1 MDELKIVE
9 AKNAKDTKQAA
20 ALEGEQAEKW
30 RKKMDRD
37 KAKLSEP
44 SNEMGE
50 IKKTFG
56 REARGSRCAIIY

>member
-1 MDELKIVE
+1 MPRML
-9 AKNAKDTKQAA
+9 NRQP
-20 ALEGEQAEKW
+20 ALEREQAEKW